1 MAELAR
7 AEAEFP
13 RRCERR
19 PVRGAVAFRRSG
31 QHRVMVN
38 LLDISVEGFRIET
51 FGGVTDGAVVWV
63 TLPGL
68 APIEARVV
76 WCRRDEAGCR
86 FVNPLHA
93 SVLERLLPSRRT

>member
-1 MAELAR
+1 MGELAK
-7 AEAEFP
+7 AETEFP

-38 LLDISVEGFRIET
+38 LLDISTEGFRIET

-68 APIEARVV
+68 APMEARIV
-76 WCRRDEAGCR
+76 WCRKDEAGCR
-86 FVNPLHA
+86 FVAPLHP
-93 SVLERLLPSRRT
+93 SVLDRLLAGSRR